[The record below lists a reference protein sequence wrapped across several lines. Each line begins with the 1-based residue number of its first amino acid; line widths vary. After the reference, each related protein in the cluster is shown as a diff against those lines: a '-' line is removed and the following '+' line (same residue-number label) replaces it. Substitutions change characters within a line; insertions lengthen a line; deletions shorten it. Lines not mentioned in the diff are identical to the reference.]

1 MNYKEKRVTKIKK
14 LFPIP
19 VVRGKGLINS
29 VINNLPFEA
38 HLPGGYKYAGPGT
51 KLAQKLEKGVKPK
64 NKLDEAAMYHD
75 IVYTKSNNLADR
87 HNGDKQLE
95 YAAWDRVKAKDA
107 SLGEKTNAWLVTN
120 AMKLKRALGA
130 GVKRKLPGYV
140 KHPVNLDNEQVK
152 ELATATKPVT
162 LHLKSSRE
170 RNSVMNQTYLPLM
183 EAQVKKV
190 KKRKSISLRVVQL
203 K

>member
-38 HLPGGYKYAGPGT
+38 HLPGGYQYAGPGT

-75 IVYTKSNNLADR
+75 IAYTKSNNLADR
-87 HNGDKQLE
+87 HNADKQLE
-95 YAAWDRVKAKDA
+95 YAAWDRVKVKDA
-107 SLGEKTNAWLVTN
+107 SLGEK
-120 AMKLKRALGA
+120 
-130 GVKRKLPGYV
+130 
-140 KHPVNLDNEQVK
+140 
-152 ELATATKPVT
+152 
-162 LHLKSSRE
+162 
-170 RNSVMNQTYLPLM
+170 
-183 EAQVKKV
+183 
-190 KKRKSISLRVVQL
+190 
-203 K
+203 